1 MSTSSAVIQNIDVLC
16 NTGSPYM
23 AYFFFDFKDAGK
35 QDARALLSSFL
46 VQLSEQSDSHCD
58 KLLALYS
65 SNRCVSELP
74 KLTNEALTRCL
85 KEMLMMLG
93 QVPVYLIID
102 GVDECPDTCGIRSS
116 RREVLDLVKGLVEL
130 HIPNLRLFATSRPEN
145 DIRAVL
151 EHVTCTSI
159 SIHDQEGQKRDIFDY
174 INYVIDSE
182 IDTKRW
188 REEDK
193 ELVIRTLSE
202 RAGGM

>member
-1 MSTSSAVIQNIDVLC
+1 MSTSSAVIRNIDDIS
-16 NTGSPYM
+16 NTEPAHM

-46 VQLSEQSDSHCD
+46 VQLSDQSDFYCD

-65 SNRCVSELP
+65 SHRRSSELP
-74 KLTNEALTRCL
+74 KLTNDALTRCL
-85 KEMLMMLG
+85 KEMLMMPG

-102 GVDECPDTCGIRSS
+102 AVDECPNNSGIPSS
-116 RREVLDLVKGLVEL
+116 RREVLKLVKGLAEL
-130 HIPNLRLFATSRPEN
+130 YIPNLRLFATSRPEN

-151 EHVTCTSI
+151 ESVTYASI
-159 SIHDQEGQKRDIFDY
+159 SIHDQDGQKRDIFDY
-174 INYVIDSE
+174 INYVVGSE
-182 IDTKRW
+182 INTKRW

-193 ELVIRTLSE
+193 GLVIRTLSE